1 MSEKKLER
9 GTIMI
14 RVLVTNDDGIN
25 ATGIRELVK
34 SLSLHADVYV
44 FAPDEQKSAMSH
56 ALSMRKEL
64 TARERKVQGAVYA
77 AEVSGT
83 PADSVKYGLAYM
95 KKKNLSV
102 DFIFS
107 GINLGGNTGS
117 DIVYSGTCAG
127 AREGALNNIH
137 SIAVSVANHEARE
150 FDYIYSILKELME
163 VSKGLPAST
172 FLNVN
177 QPDLPVWKIK
187 GIKLVPA
194 APHSFGKQ
202 YSLVPAEDGKYRY
215 SIDHLDHDV
224 NAQNDYAV
232 IGHDYVTVTPIMT
245 SVTDEI
251 SLMKLKKMSY
261 DNTVC
266 VLVDLQE
273 KLVPAMRKP
282 KKLVEN
288 ARKLLRS
295 MDRMDVPVIVTEQYS
310 KGLGKTVQPLADAV
324 NNATYVDKT
333 SFDAFGEK
341 SFEEVMDKVTGEHVV
356 LLGAE
361 SHICVLLT
369 ARSLIERGYTVHV
382 AYDCCASRTKELHEK
397 AMRELEAMGAKVSSW
412 ETIVYDMMENSHHPA
427 FKTISSIVK
436 E

>member
-1 MSEKKLER
+1 MPERQHER
-9 GTIMI
+9 GTIMT

-25 ATGIRELVK
+25 AAGIRELVK
-34 SLSLHADVYV
+34 SLSFHAEVYV

-77 AEVSGT
+77 AEISGT
-83 PADSVKYGLAYM
+83 PADSVKYGLEYM
-95 KKKNLSV
+95 KKRNLSV
-102 DFIFS
+102 DYVFS

-137 SIAVSVANHEARE
+137 SIAVSVASHEARE
-150 FDYIYSILKELME
+150 FDYICSILKELME
-163 VSKGLPAST
+163 VSKDLPATT

-177 QPDLPVWKIK
+177 QPNLPLWKIK
-187 GIKLVPA
+187 GVKVVEA
-194 APHSFGKQ
+194 AGHSFGKQ
-202 YSLVPAEDGKYRY
+202 YSLVPSDGGKFKY
-215 SIDHLDHDV
+215 SIDHLEYDAE
-224 NAQNDYAV
+224 AQNDYAV

-251 SLMKLKKMSY
+251 SLMKLNKMNY

-266 VLVDLQE
+266 VMVDLQE

-282 KKLVEN
+282 EKLVKN
-288 ARKLLRS
+288 AEKLLRS
-295 MDRMDVPVIVTEQYS
+295 MDRLDVPVIVTEQYS
-310 KGLGKTVQPLADAV
+310 KGLGKTVQPLADSIGNV
-324 NNATYVDKT
+324 TYVNKT
-333 SFDAFGEK
+333 DFDAFGEK
-341 SFEEVMDKVTGEHVV
+341 SFEETMGRITGQHVI
-356 LLGAE
+356 LFGAE
-361 SHICVLLT
+361 THICVLLT
-369 ARSLIERGYTVHV
+369 ARSLIERGYTVHI

-397 AMRELEAMGAKVSSW
+397 ALRELEAMGAKVSSW
-412 ETIVYDMMENSHHPA
+412 ETIVYDMLGNSHHPA
-427 FKTISSIVK
+427 FKTISAIVK